1 MEDNVGSIRNWLE
14 CLLELVLQQL
24 QAMPQLLRIGPQG
37 PCMRGILLHEGLGDV
52 RHHGF
57 GVFRIEPG
65 VTINDLEATGLRPCP
80 ILRSKAGPL
89 RIARSSS
96 PGASIRETTWNPSAK
111 PTQFYV

>member
-1 MEDNVGSIRNWLE
+1 MLTVFAIAVSIT
-14 CLLELVLQQL
+14 LLLGDCARTAV
-24 QAMPQLLRIGPQG
+24 AMPQLLRIGPQG
-37 PCMRGILLHEGLGDV
+37 LSMRGIHLHVGLGDV

-65 VTINDLEATGLRPCP
+65 VTINDVEATGLRPCP

-111 PTQFYV
+111 PTQSKA